1 MLRASV
7 VAAAFLFASS
17 AMAHRPIFPKVAPT
31 SPETAAVVQRPK
43 VSQVIYHEI
52 AEGSE
57 QVWLEFE
64 GEAGQE
70 IFLQIGVPVID
81 RLEDYRPTM
90 ALVGPGLPE
99 ADVHFELPAGC
110 GIEAFGTG
118 EIAEPRYFEEKF
130 TGTDSWI
137 LRDATP
143 TLPETGTYYVVGYAP
158 EDEFGK
164 LWLSIG
170 TKEDFGISDMG
181 RMRDWTRKVRR
192 FHEMDGAWP
201 RLQKIAVG
209 GLTGI
214 VAALVYFL
222 TRAVPR

>member
-1 MLRASV
+1 L
-7 VAAAFLFASS
+7 LIASS
-17 AMAHRPIFPKVAPT
+17 ALAHRPIFPKVAPT
-31 SPETAAVVQRPK
+31 SPETAVVVKRPE

-90 ALVGPGLPE
+90 ALVGPGFPE
-99 ADVHFELPAGC
+99 ADVHFELPNGC
-110 GIEAFGTG
+110 GMEAFGTD
-118 EIAEPRYFEEKF
+118 EITEPRYFEEKF

-137 LRDATP
+137 LKDATP
-143 TLPETGTYYVVGYAP
+143 TLPETGTYHVVGYAP
-158 EDEFGK
+158 ENEPGK

-170 TKEDFGISDMG
+170 KKEDFGLTDMG

-192 FHEMDGAWP
+192 FHEIDGAWP

-209 GLTGI
+209 GLAGLVT
-214 VAALVYFL
+214 ALVYL
-222 TRAVPR
+222 LKRAAAR